1 MIMSEPIIVCPS
13 CSYEIPLTASLAAP
27 LLEKA
32 RQSFQ
37 KQLSEKEAV
46 FAERKAELQR
56 QQDALAMAR
65 ETMEE
70 QIALRIGLEREQI
83 VKTEAEKARETAASE
98 RAFMAKEA
106 EELRTI
112 LANNNEKLA
121 VAQNAQAELLRK
133 QRELDD
139 ARRELDL
146 TIEQRVQASLS
157 DLRTRARTEIEEA
170 FKLKLSDRDQQLA
183 AMTRT
188 IEDLKRKAEQGSQQ
202 SQGEVL
208 EIELEEL
215 LRSKFPMDLIEP
227 VAKGDLGAD
236 IVQRVNGVTGAPAG
250 VILWE
255 SKRTKNWSDGWLPK
269 LREDQ
274 RRSNADIALI
284 VSQTLPKHIDTF
296 DLLDG
301 VWITHPRCA
310 VPVAIALRQGLIEL
324 AGARLLQ
331 HGQQTKTEQ
340 VYEYLTGTKFR
351 QRVEAII
358 EKFNDLREDLD
369 KERKFMVKQWAKRDA
384 QIVSVIESTAGMYGD
399 LQGIAGRAMPEITAL
414 DLPLLDG
421 PLRTGTK
428 S

>member
-1 MIMSEPIIVCPS
+1 
-13 CSYEIPLTASLAAP
+13 
-27 LLEKA
+27 
-32 RQSFQ
+32 
-37 KQLSEKEAV
+37 
-46 FAERKAELQR
+46 
-56 QQDALAMAR
+56 
-65 ETMEE
+65 MEE
-70 QIALRIGLEREQI
+70 QIALRISLEREQI
-83 VKTEAEKARETAASE
+83 AETEAEKARETAASE
-98 RAFMAKEA
+98 RTAMAKEA

-112 LANNNEKLA
+112 LATNNEKLA

-157 DLRTRARTEIEEA
+157 DLRTRARIEIEDA

-183 AMTRT
+183 SMTRT
-188 IEDLKRKAEQGSQQ
+188 IEDLKRTAEQGSQQ

-215 LRSKFPMDLIEP
+215 LHSKFPMDLIEP

-250 VILWE
+250 IILWE

-296 DLLDG
+296 DLVDG

-310 VPVAIALRQGLIEL
+310 VPVAIALRQSLIEL

-331 HGQQTKTEQ
+331 QGQQTKTEQ

-421 PLRTGTK
+421 PPANG